1 MARDSSFAE
10 EEDDKSGYSMLVNSG
25 SLSDIE
31 TVAAPISKRIA
42 HVDVKNLHF
51 GLAGLGSLSDA
62 TLRLCRARARGKW
75 GREELESGGER
86 NYQVVS
92 P

>member
-10 EEDDKSGYSMLVNSG
+10 EEEDKSGYSMLVNSG

-62 TLRLCRARARGKW
+62 TLRLCRARARGYH
-75 GREELESGGER
+75 L
-86 NYQVVS
+86 VV
-92 P
+92 PIPYEIGLFHRA